1 MIYRILA
8 DVVLVGHLGFIL
20 FIVLGGLVVRW
31 RRWVAIVHLPCAA
44 YGAAIEHWG
53 WICPLTPLENRL
65 RVLGGEAGY
74 TGGFVEHYLVPIVY
88 PVPLSPAAGNALA
101 VAVVVV
107 NCLAYAWALR
117 RSTGGSSTPA
127 RS

>member
-20 FIVLGGLVVRW
+20 FVVLGGLVVRW
-31 RRWVAIVHLPCAA
+31 RRWAAIVHLPCAA
-44 YGAAIEHWG
+44 YGAAIEFWG

-65 RVLGGEAGY
+65 RALGGEAGY

-88 PVPLSPAAGNALA
+88 PVPLPPAAGNALA
-101 VAVVVV
+101 VAVVVA
-107 NCLAYAWALR
+107 NCLTYAWAFR
-117 RSTGGSSTPA
+117 RRPPPRGAP
-127 RS
+127 RE